1 MTPVRRPRPQQPK
14 SSRCGPSGGR
24 PLPTKQR
31 HLYLLP
37 AVGNQV
43 VKVRSATWAAKK
55 NTTECDFQEKSSGT
69 RGVSRLPTA
78 EG

>member
-31 HLYLLP
+31 RLYLLP

-55 NTTECDFQEKSSGT
+55 IRRNVIFKKSLQVLVEETEFFG
-69 RGVSRLPTA
+69 
-78 EG
+78 